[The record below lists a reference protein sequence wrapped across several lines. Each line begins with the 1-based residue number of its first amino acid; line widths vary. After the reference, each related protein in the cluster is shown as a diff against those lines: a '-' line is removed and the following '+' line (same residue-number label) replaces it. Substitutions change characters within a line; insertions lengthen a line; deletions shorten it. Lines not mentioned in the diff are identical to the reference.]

1 MGLNEILKIGTRIK
15 EYRKKIGISQKE
27 MAKRLDIPYSTYSNY
42 ENNNRLP
49 NQETLEKIMTELGI
63 STEDLFIIND
73 KTQYDY
79 MYYLDTLI
87 EWAEFN
93 DYATDLSHSF
103 EKELENGGGQSLFL
117 EKKHKLYEFTPEE
130 MLSIS
135 DFMKDVLFSF
145 MENIIARKE
154 NVANIYPKELKRIV
168 DIRNCLAYLSHEKAI
183 DTQNPAAE
191 SPASSDQDE

>member
-93 DYATDLSHSF
+93 DYATDLSYSF

-145 MENIIARKE
+145 MENIIAHKE

-191 SPASSDQDE
+191 SSAPSDQDE